1 MIDLAGRKWR
11 HTHRSVGLWGS
22 RGQSPLWRP
31 LRESAER
38 FHVRMGSNSLPLAA
52 LERDFEPIF
61 DSVSRENALM
71 APASGGVARGS
82 ERRLGWSLPAK
93 RISAGM
99 IARSGRIMSAHS
111 KENASRCVPAPHPQ
125 TQGSARGTLPVALCL
140 LLNAGAC
147 RARGRDRYRRRKAG
161 VKSNYVGK
169 VLNWLFETVQS
180 LFPQGALMSGFRPQ
194 FR

>member
-31 LRESAER
+31 LRESA
-38 FHVRMGSNSLPLAA
+38 
-52 LERDFEPIF
+52 
-61 DSVSRENALM
+61 M
-71 APASGGVARGS
+71 APASGGVAWGS

-111 KENASRCVPAPHPQ
+111 KENSSRCVPTPHPQ
-125 TQGSARGTLPVALCL
+125 TQGPARGTLPVALCL